1 MNNNTQPAQQTEVLK
16 YGKEDII
23 KLPDMIDA
31 VITLIELKKAS
42 EVFGKNASDPD
53 QQVITIHYENAD
65 LSFKNNETFN
75 HYPVGKVPAKSKLGK
90 FISRYDGLS
99 IGTQIKLLQNKDG
112 YFRIIID

>member
-1 MNNNTQPAQQTEVLK
+1 LK